1 MLRWLT
7 GPLLA
12 ALLHVDVE
20 VEPVNLCLYRMYTCA
35 TCILEREVELVLAK
49 LPIRPVNLHE
59 PLCAFISF
67 GDAEP
72 VTILLTV

>member
-35 TCILEREVELVLAK
+35 TCILEHKVELVLAK
-49 LPIRPVNLHE
+49 LLIHPMNLHE